1 MEKVL
6 EVELM
11 VLIAIDS
18 FTKFEELADVGPGS
32 YDPDPLPLKQK
43 KEPTWQTKIRS
54 SISPNSTP

>member
-1 MEKVL
+1 MGKVL

-43 KEPTWQTKIRS
+43 KEPTWR
-54 SISPNSTP
+54 